1 MTLTNR
7 DSTILGDFDTPAAK
21 DIKGQ
26 RRSQINKETSTFIQS
41 TRNFRQSIY
50 TQDRNRQKNLY
61 TNMKRTAQIN
71 DPSTGLTDMQK

>member
-7 DSTILGDFDTPAAK
+7 DSTILGDFDTPASK

-61 TNMKRTAQIN
+61 TNMKRAAQIN